1 MGPSGAT
8 VIDNK
13 IINEKRR
20 QDITTFRMG
29 DMTDSDHLEI
39 NIKMQGRRK
48 QKEGEKISVSKSFGM
63 KQE

>member
-1 MGPSGAT
+1 M
-8 VIDNK
+8 IDNK

-29 DMTDSDHLEI
+29 DMTDSDHSEI